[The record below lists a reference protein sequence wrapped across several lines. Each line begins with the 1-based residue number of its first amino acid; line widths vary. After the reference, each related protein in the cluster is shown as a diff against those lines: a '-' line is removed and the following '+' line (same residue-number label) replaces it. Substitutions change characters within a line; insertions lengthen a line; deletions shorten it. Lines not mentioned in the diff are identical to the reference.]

1 MIIQLNSTAMAIF
14 VFYLALTGWV
24 AIRRGE
30 GQVGLFEI
38 GALVA
43 PVGICLGA
51 LALAFQGA
59 GSPDGAAGDAP
70 YQVALLLAAFAA
82 LLAGL
87 DVSVILRGGLSGRQ
101 RLARHFGR
109 LCLAVLI
116 AGASVGVGQA
126 QDVPGSIGGSPFLLA
141 PEIVVAVVTVIWL
154 ARAGIRRWLA
164 SRRPVRRAV
173 RGNFATR
180 AGT

>member
-1 MIIQLNSTAMAIF
+1 MIIQLSSTALAIF

-24 AIRRGE
+24 AIKRGE

-43 PVGICLGA
+43 PVGICFGA

-59 GSPDGAAGDAP
+59 GSPDGAGGDAP
-70 YQVALLLAAFAA
+70 YQVAIVLAAFAA

-87 DVSVILRGGLSGRQ
+87 DISVILRGGLAGRQ

-109 LCLAVLI
+109 LCLAVLVT
-116 AGASVGVGQA
+116 GVSVGIGQA
-126 QDVPGSIGGSPFLLA
+126 EDIPGSIGGRPFLLA
-141 PEIVVAVVTVIWL
+141 PEIVVAGVAVVWL
-154 ARAGIRRWLA
+154 ARAGLTRWFA
-164 SRRPVRRAV
+164 NRRPVRRGLPNRQGLTV
-173 RGNFATR
+173 G
-180 AGT
+180 